1 MIKQESDFNSEG
13 MDVCIDNMFDY
24 IDKLN
29 FFVGQLEPSNV
40 PQTAARDKMQEI
52 LDRAL
57 KPYMAEFAQCSDVFE
72 QGV

>member
-13 MDVCIDNMFDY
+13 MDVCIDSLFDL
-24 IDKLN
+24 IDKLG
-29 FFVGQLEPSNV
+29 FFVSVLQVESI
-40 PQTAARDKMQEI
+40 PQTAARDRMQEI
-52 LDRAL
+52 IDRAL